1 MCQNNNHLLLWADP
15 IVATICMKDAAVA
28 WMHIGKFTSKMM
40 MIFKTKFQINF
51 LRYNDGDL

>member
-1 MCQNNNHLLLWADP
+1 
-15 IVATICMKDAAVA
+15 MKDAAVA